1 MVYIHNSVIEK
12 IEMMPFAATWIDPA
26 IVTVNEI
33 SQAKKGQGLRE
44 GRGIDWKVGIG
55 IYTLLYINIEM

>member
-33 SQAKKGQGLRE
+33 SQAKKDQGLE
-44 GRGIDWKVGIG
+44 WKLPEERSSFG
-55 IYTLLYINIEM
+55 L